1 MRKTDV
7 ILLSTAVLLGL
18 TVSILPAAAADCVP
32 IGVADIDT
40 TPDKPVK
47 MYGYGSRKTESEGIA
62 GRLNATAL
70 AIGDDSGQGPA
81 VILSVDIGAIPKDM
95 RNEVLKRVQAKVGL
109 KSERFMLCHTHNH
122 SGPNVKG
129 ISSMPED
136 DQGHLPEYARILTD
150 KLQKVVL
157 DALAARSPGSLSWT
171 RGQVGFAANRRVL
184 TDGKWSG
191 FGAVPDAPADHTLS
205 VLRVTDPNGRVRAVL
220 VNYACHCTT
229 LRGNFMQ
236 VHGDW
241 AGCAR
246 EYIESDNAG
255 VTALI
260 SIGYGADS
268 DPCPHG
274 TTELCEQH
282 GREMADEVN
291 RLLKGPWT
299 PIAPKLVAK
308 SQTIELPRVA
318 PPAESP
324 DDKPKEEPSGPLTY
338 TIATWVLGDDLAMV
352 FLEGE
357 VVVDYA
363 LRMRRELDAK
373 RLWMTAYTNDVP
385 CYIVSKRI
393 IAEGGYEAKN
403 SLSAKA
409 SGGEPEKLDPPM
421 EDRILGQVRAL
432 LPEGFL
438 SR

>member
-1 MRKTDV
+1 MRKTNLV
-7 ILLSTAVLLGL
+7 LLSTAVLLGL
-18 TVSILPAAAADCVP
+18 ALSELPAAEADCVP

-70 AIGDDSGQGPA
+70 VIGDDAGEGPA
-81 VILSVDIGAIPKDM
+81 VILSVDIGAVPKDI
-95 RNEVLKRVQAKVGL
+95 RNEVLKRVQAKVDL
-109 KSERFMLCHTHNH
+109 KSERFMLCNTHNH

-129 ISSMPED
+129 MPSMTED
-136 DQGHLPEYARILTD
+136 GRGHLPEYARTLTD
-150 KLQKVVL
+150 KLEQVVL
-157 DALAARSPGSLSWT
+157 DALAARSPGSLSWA
-171 RGQVGFAANRRVL
+171 RGTVKFASNRRVL
-184 TDGKWSG
+184 KDGKWSG
-191 FGAVPDAPADHTLS
+191 FGAVPDAPADHVLS
-205 VLRVTDPNGRVRAVL
+205 VLRVTDPDGKVRALL

-229 LRGNFMQ
+229 LRGNFKQ
-236 VHGDW
+236 IHGDW

-246 EYIESDNAG
+246 EYIEAENAG

-260 SIGYGADS
+260 SIGCGADS

-274 TTELCEQH
+274 TVELCQQH
-282 GREMADEVN
+282 GREMADEAN

-299 PIAPKLVAK
+299 PIAAKLVAK
-308 SQTIELPRVA
+308 TATIEIPRAA

-324 DDKPKEEPSGPLTY
+324 DGKPKDEPYAPPTY
-338 TIATWVLGDDLAMV
+338 SIAAWVFGDDLAMV

-357 VVVDYA
+357 VVVDYGR
-363 LRMRRELDAK
+363 RMRRELDAK

-403 SLSAKA
+403 SLSARA
-409 SGGEPEKLDPPM
+409 TGGEPEKLDPPM

-438 SR
+438 MQ

>member
-1 MRKTDV
+1 MRKANPV
-7 ILLSTAVLLGL
+7 LLATVVMLGL
-18 TVSILPAAAADCVP
+18 TLSRLPAAAADCVP

-47 MYGYGSRKTESEGIA
+47 MYGYGARKTESQGIA

-70 AIGDDSGQGPA
+70 AIGDDAGEGPA
-81 VILSVDIGAIPKDM
+81 VILSVDVGAVAKQM
-95 RNEVLKRVQAKVGL
+95 RNEVLKRVQAKVKL

-129 ISSMPED
+129 MPSMTED
-136 DQGHLPEYARILTD
+136 ERGHLPEYARTLTD
-150 KLQKVVL
+150 KLQKVVM
-157 DALAARSPGSLSWT
+157 DALAARSPGSLSWAQGT
-171 RGQVGFAANRRVL
+171 VKFAANRRVL
-184 TDGKWSG
+184 TDGKWTG
-191 FGAVPDAPADHTLS
+191 FGAVPDAPADHTLP
-205 VLRVTDPNGRVRAVL
+205 VLRVTDPHGKVRAVL

-236 VHGDW
+236 IHGDW
-241 AGCAR
+241 AASAR
-246 EYIESDNAG
+246 EYIEAENPD

-260 SIGYGADS
+260 SIGCGSDS

-274 TTELCEQH
+274 TVELCQRH

-299 PIAPKLVAK
+299 PVAPKLVAR
-308 SQTIELPRVA
+308 SATIELPRA
-318 PPAESP
+318 EPPAESP
-324 DDKPKEEPSGPLTY
+324 ADQPKNEPSGPLTY
-338 TIATWVLGDDLAMV
+338 TIATWVFGDDLAMV

-373 RLWMTAYTNDVP
+373 RLWTTAYVNDVP

-393 IAEGGYEAKN
+393 INEGGYEARN

-409 SGGEPEKLDPPM
+409 AGGQPEKLDPPM
-421 EDRILGQVRAL
+421 EDRILDQVRAL

-438 SR
+438 AR

>member
-1 MRKTDV
+1 MRKTNLV
-7 ILLSTAVLLGL
+7 LLSTAVLLGL
-18 TVSILPAAAADCVP
+18 TVSELPAAAADCVP

-47 MYGYGSRKTESEGIA
+47 MYGYGARKTESEGIA

-70 AIGDDSGQGPA
+70 AIGDDAGEGPA
-81 VILSVDIGAIPKDM
+81 VILSVDIGAVPKDL
-95 RNEVLKRVQAKVGL
+95 RNEVLKRVQAKVDL

-129 ISSMPED
+129 MSSMPED
-136 DQGHLPEYARILTD
+136 ERGYLPEYARTLTE

-157 DALAARSPGSLSWT
+157 DALAARSPGSLSRA
-171 RGQVGFAANRRVL
+171 RGTVKFAANRRVL
-184 TDGKWSG
+184 KDGKWSG

-205 VLRVTDPNGRVRAVL
+205 VLRVTDPDGKVRAVL

-236 VHGDW
+236 IHGDW

-246 EYIESDNAG
+246 EYIEAENAG

-260 SIGYGADS
+260 SIGCGADS

-274 TTELCEQH
+274 TVELCGQH

-299 PIAPKLVAK
+299 PVATKLVAK
-308 SQTIELPRVA
+308 TATIELPRVE

-324 DDKPKEEPSGPLTY
+324 DDKPKAKPSGPLTY
-338 TIATWVLGDDLAMV
+338 TIATWVFGDDLAMV

-373 RLWMTAYTNDVP
+373 RLWTTAYVNDVP

-393 IAEGGYEAKN
+393 INEGGYEARN

-409 SGGEPEKLDPPM
+409 AGGQPEKLDPPM
-421 EDRILGQVRAL
+421 EDRILDQVRAL
-432 LPEGFL
+432 LPEAFL
-438 SR
+438 AR